1 MGYCKAA
8 RIDSVKDKVINEQSK
23 ASTHYI
29 LTLSILS
36 LADLLLRFHPFPIP
50 DPAKPARLYKRPG
63 HF

>member
-29 LTLSILS
+29 LTLSI
-36 LADLLLRFHPFPIP
+36 
-50 DPAKPARLYKRPG
+50 
-63 HF
+63 